1 MSGETQA
8 DTGRPNIVFIIADQ
22 LRADHLG
29 FNGNTEVRTPNLDRL
44 AADAAVFDRTF
55 VANPTCM
62 PNRASLLTGRWPSV
76 HGTRCNGIPL
86 DPDAS
91 TFVRSLAQ
99 AGYRTAA
106 VGKLHHQNMGW
117 DFEPDQDAQIRA
129 TDPGLLDDGT
139 DRAVGRPREAGWD
152 QWENRARHDGG
163 FVEMPRDYYG
173 YQEVDLVIGHGD
185 APGGHWVHWAR
196 ERGVDPRVVGGPEAA
211 AKPPTGWDQ
220 VYTTSIPL
228 EVHPSTYVGERA
240 ARRIAESADT
250 EDPYFLF
257 VSFPD
262 PHHPFAPPE
271 DYAGLYDPGALEL
284 PNGFD
289 QEHGDSPEHI
299 RRMHAQRGTP
309 NSDATM
315 TFAVSE
321 DQYRRAA
328 AAQYGLIELMDAQVG
343 LILQAVQDSGR
354 AQDTIVVFTSDHGDM
369 FGDHGL
375 MLKHFVHY
383 ESVTRVPLI
392 IRIPGAAGGGQRR
405 SNALASTAD
414 LAPTLLGLAGVGGF
428 HGIQGRS
435 LQPLLEGSAE
445 SVREAVL
452 IEEDQP
458 FSIDGLPAPVRMR
471 SVVTERGRLTRYFG
485 APGMEVY
492 DHRTDAAELHNVA
505 GKPEAAQLQ
514 RELEIALLE
523 EMARVCDTAPTP
535 SSAA

>member
-1 MSGETQA
+1 MSEEARGA
-8 DTGRPNIVFIIADQ
+8 AGRPNIVFIIADQ

-44 AADAAVFDRTF
+44 ASDAAVFDRTF

-106 VGKLHHQNMGW
+106 VGKLHHQSMGW
-117 DFEPDQDAQIRA
+117 DFEPEQDTQIRA
-129 TDPGLLDDGT
+129 TDPGLLDAGT
-139 DRAVGRPREAGWD
+139 ERAVGRAREAGWD
-152 QWENRARHDGG
+152 QWENRVRHDGG

-196 ERGVDPRVVGGPEAA
+196 ERGVDPRVLGGPEAA

-228 EVHPSTYVGERA
+228 DVHPSTYVGERA
-240 ARRIAESADT
+240 ARRITEGADSA
-250 EDPYFLF
+250 DPYFLF

-271 DYAGLYDPGALEL
+271 DYAGLYDPESVEL
-284 PNGFD
+284 PRGFD
-289 QEHGDSPEHI
+289 QGHGDSPEHI
-299 RRMHAQRGTP
+299 RRMVAERGTP

-343 LILQAVQDSGR
+343 RILQAVQDSGR

-383 ESVTRVPLI
+383 ESVTRVPLV
-392 IRIPGAAGGGQRR
+392 IRIPGAAGGEQRR

-414 LAPTLLGLAGVGGF
+414 LAPTLLGLAGVRGF

-435 LQPLLEGSAE
+435 LQPLLEGSVE
-445 SVREAVL
+445 SVRDAVL

-458 FSIDGLPAPVRMR
+458 FSIEGLPAPVRMR
-471 SVVTERGRLTRYFG
+471 SVVTAQGRLTRYFG
-485 APGMEVY
+485 APGVEVY

-535 SSAA
+535 SNAA

>member
-1 MSGETQA
+1 MTASQ
-8 DTGRPNIVFIIADQ
+8 PNVVFIIADQ

-44 AADAAVFDRTF
+44 ASDAAVFDRTF

-76 HGTRCNGIPL
+76 HGTRCNGISL
-86 DPDAS
+86 DPDSS

-117 DFEPDQDAQIRA
+117 DFEPEQAEQIRD
-129 TDPGLLDDGT
+129 TDPGLIDDRT
-139 DRAVGRPREAGWD
+139 ARAVGRERAAGWD
-152 QWENRARHDGG
+152 QWENRALHESGL
-163 FVEMPRDYYG
+163 VPLPEDYYG

-196 ERGVDPRVVGGPEAA
+196 EHGVDPRVLGGPEAS

-228 EVHPSTYVGERA
+228 DVHPSTYVGERA
-240 ARRIAESADT
+240 AERITAAAAS
-250 EDPYFLF
+250 EDPFFLF

-271 DYAGLYDPGALEL
+271 EYSGLYDPAEMNL
-284 PNGFD
+284 PNGFEQD
-289 QEHGDSPEHI
+289 HSDSPEHI
-299 RRMHAQRGTP
+299 RKMIAERGTP

-328 AAQYGLIELMDAQVG
+328 AAQYGLIELMDTQVG
-343 LILQAVQDSGR
+343 RILEALEDSGR
-354 AQDTIVVFTSDHGDM
+354 GKDTIVVFTSDHGDM

-383 ESVTRVPLI
+383 ESVTRVPLV
-392 IRIPGAAGGGQRR
+392 IRIPGETGNAQRR
-405 SNALASTAD
+405 SNALVSTAD
-414 LAPTLLGLAGVGGF
+414 LAPTMLDLAGVRWF

-435 LQPLLEGSAE
+435 LQPLINGSVDA
-445 SVREAVL
+445 VRAAVL

-471 SVVTERGRLTRYFG
+471 SVVTAEGRLTRYFG
-485 APGMEVY
+485 APGVEVY
-492 DHRTDAAELHNVA
+492 DHRTDAGELHNVA
-505 GKPEAAQLQ
+505 GQPRSAELQ
-514 RELEIALLE
+514 RVLENALLE
-523 EMARVCDTAPTP
+523 EMARVCDLAPTP
-535 SSAA
+535 TAAA

>member
-1 MSGETQA
+1 MTAGPETTA
-8 DTGRPNIVFIIADQ
+8 GRPNIVFIIADQ

-44 AADAAVFDRTF
+44 AADAAVFDRAF

-76 HGTRCNGIPL
+76 HGTRCNGISL
-86 DPDAS
+86 DPDSS

-99 AGYRTAA
+99 SGYRTAA

-117 DFEPDQDAQIRA
+117 DFEPEQAEQIRD
-129 TDPGLLDDGT
+129 TDPGLIDART
-139 DRAVGRPREAGWD
+139 ARAVGRTRETGWD
-152 QWENRARHDGG
+152 QWENRERHERG
-163 FVEMPRDYYG
+163 FVPMPEDYYG

-196 ERGVDPRVVGGPEAA
+196 DRGVDPRVLGGPEAS

-220 VYTTSIPL
+220 VYTTSIPVD
-228 EVHPSTYVGERA
+228 VHPSTYVGERA
-240 ARRIAESADT
+240 AERIKAAAASQ
-250 EDPYFLF
+250 DPFFLF

-271 DYAGLYDPGALEL
+271 EYAGLYDPAAMEL
-284 PNGFD
+284 PNGFEQD
-289 QEHGDSPEHI
+289 HSDSPEHI
-299 RRMHAQRGTP
+299 RTMIAGRGTP

-315 TFAVSE
+315 AFAVSE
-321 DQYRRAA
+321 DQYRRAV
-328 AAQYGLIELMDAQVG
+328 AAQYGLIELMDVQVG
-343 LILQAVQDSGR
+343 RILQALEDSGQD
-354 AQDTIVVFTSDHGDM
+354 QDTIVVFTSDHGDM

-383 ESVTRVPLI
+383 ESVTRVPLA
-392 IRIPGAAGGGQRR
+392 IRIPGTRGGARRR
-405 SNALASTAD
+405 SNALVSTAD
-414 LAPTLLGLAGVGGF
+414 LAPTMLELAGVRAF

-435 LQPLLEGSAE
+435 LQPLLDGSADTI
-445 SVREAVL
+445 REAVL

-471 SVVTERGRLTRYFG
+471 SVVTAEGRLTRYFG
-485 APGMEVY
+485 APGIEVY
-492 DHRTDAAELHNVA
+492 DHRTDPGELHNVA
-505 GKPEAAQLQ
+505 GQPQAAELQ
-514 RELEIALLE
+514 RTLENALLE
-523 EMARVCDTAPTP
+523 EMARVCDLAPTP
-535 SSAA
+535 TFAA